1 MWRKYDRR
9 MGKWRNGESTY
20 LLITE
25 VWLIIQR
32 GAQTTTKGQKLS
44 SSRSDFRS
52 TIAWKLLL
60 VQNQESSLF
69 EIGLSW
75 STSLCLGSEINQGY
89 LWFLEDWLPRSN
101 SWESW
106 YPMGRVLPL
115 RLPWA
120 VIWSR
125 HPWLLHNLLCDLGQA
140 PLTSLS
146 LTFLTEKNE
155 TGKIEEMII

>member
-1 MWRKYDRR
+1 MIEGW
-9 MGKWRNGESTY
+9 GSGE
-20 LLITE
+20 TE
-25 VWLIIQR
+25 KVHICNHWGLAHNSERSPDYNQ
-32 GAQTTTKGQKLS
+32 GAKLS
-44 SSRSDFRS
+44 SIRSDFRS

-60 VQNQESSLF
+60 VQNQKSSLF

-89 LWFLEDWLPRSN
+89 LWFLEDWLTRSN

>member
-1 MWRKYDRR
+1 MIEAW
-9 MGKWRNGESTY
+9 GSGE
-20 LLITE
+20 TE
-25 VWLIIQR
+25 KVHICNHWGLAHNSERSPDYNQ
-32 GAQTTTKGQKLS
+32 GAKLS

-60 VQNQESSLF
+60 VQNQKSSLF

-120 VIWSR
+120 VIWSH